1 MLFGRVKMKINYS
14 QSNLQTFLTCPRKFE
29 LKYILKRI
37 WPAIQSEPVLQLEEH
52 IRNGKQFHLMAQQY
66 FSGLDPEQIPLQ
78 TKNQTLLI
86 WWKNFLNFA
95 DQFSSMQCKPEVFI
109 SADLAGK
116 RLVGIF
122 DLLAYS
128 SPGKFIIIDW
138 KTNNKKADKK
148 TLQRQ
153 IQTRLYPFLLTL
165 SGAQWNNNQ
174 SILPSQI
181 EMVYWFANEPENIDS
196 FSYSEKQF
204 QEDKEFF
211 INLIDTIENKK
222 PGEFELTDNE
232 KLCKYCQFRSLCNRG
247 ISPGNVDEEIFDL
260 DYFLE
265 EISEIDI
272 EQIGEIAF

>member
-1 MLFGRVKMKINYS
+1 VKINYS

-52 IRNGKQFHLMAQQY
+52 IQNGKQFHLMAQQY
-66 FSGLDPEQIPLQ
+66 FSGLNPEQISLQ
-78 TKNQTLLI
+78 TENQTLLT
-86 WWKNFLNFA
+86 WWKNFLNFSN
-95 DQFSSMQCKPEVFI
+95 QFSSMEYKPEVYI
-109 SADLAGK
+109 SADLEGK

-148 TLQRQ
+148 TLRQQ

-204 QEDKEFF
+204 REDKEFF
-211 INLIDTIENKK
+211 INLIDTIENKS
-222 PGEFELTDNE
+222 PGEFELTE
-232 KLCKYCQFRSLCNRG
+232 KEKFCKFCQFRSLCNRG
-247 ISPGNVDEEIFDL
+247 VSPGNLDDEIFDL

-272 EQIGEIAF
+272 DQIGEIAF